1 MAPQG
6 GLGNSQDPGR
16 LSRHRVH
23 PPRGKVRQNSAVLL
37 ALAGMELEGGIASVC
52 RAMARALDAEVDAG
66 RLAVVDRVLLHDVPA
81 HAPQPPAR
89 GTQWLARG
97 SQPLFAAQLWARWLW
112 RRHELIVFDQ
122 VGPARSL
129 RLPLPGLPT
138 PRYAIFCHGGELE
151 RSEKEPLASAMCGA
165 WRLLTNSAHTGRDV
179 TRRFPDLESRVRV
192 TPLCIDPRRI
202 ATWEPLGLPDAS
214 AKREP
219 AVLIVGRLW
228 AEEQGKGHDALIEA
242 WPDIRRRIPD
252 ARLWIVGDGDDRE
265 RLEAKAR
272 EAGLADCVDFFRRVS
287 DLELSRLYRRASLF
301 AMPSRQEGFGLVY
314 AEALWHGLPCI
325 GSTADAAPEVIDSER
340 TGRLVPYGDPAAL
353 AVALAE
359 LLADP
364 ALRRRWA
371 EEGMRQAR
379 ERFGYERFR
388 RDLLDALD
396 IGEH

>member
-165 WRLLTNSAHTGRDV
+165 WHLLTNSAHTGRDV

-219 AVLIVGRLW
+219 AVLMHACGSSATATIASVSKPKPAKRGW
-228 AEEQGKGHDALIEA
+228 
-242 WPDIRRRIPD
+242 RI
-252 ARLWIVGDGDDRE
+252 ASTFSAASATSNSLACIGVHRSSRC
-265 RLEAKAR
+265 RAAK
-272 EAGLADCVDFFRRVS
+272 
-287 DLELSRLYRRASLF
+287 RASDSSTQRRSGTG
-301 AMPSRQEGFGLVY
+301 SR
-314 AEALWHGLPCI
+314 
-325 GSTADAAPEVIDSER
+325 
-340 TGRLVPYGDPAAL
+340 AL
-353 AVALAE
+353 A
-359 LLADP
+359 
-364 ALRRRWA
+364 RRQ
-371 EEGMRQAR
+371 MRHR
-379 ERFGYERFR
+379 K
-388 RDLLDALD
+388 
-396 IGEH
+396 